1 MLDQGDLG
9 DYLTFSRAM
18 ESIFLRN
25 GRYAAHVGLCLRPL
39 LGCFG
44 EEVFKSRRSDID
56 EHADWLIRI
65 VLETD
70 DRAAGW
76 SKRNRLGT
84 SQSRYRSL
92 KH

>member
-25 GRYAAHVGLCLRPL
+25 GRYAAHVGLGLRPL

-44 EEVFKSRRSDID
+44 EKMLKSRGSDID
-56 EHADWLIRI
+56 KHADWPIRI
-65 VLETD
+65 IFETV
-70 DRAAGW
+70 DRTAGE
-76 SKRNRLGT
+76 
-84 SQSRYRSL
+84 
-92 KH
+92 